1 MSLKR
6 TLLAAT
12 IISSISGVASA
23 QMPLPSL
30 EPAPAFTG
38 LYIGAGVGLNW
49 LQNEHLINAIGTASN
64 ASLSTN
70 VGYATVASVGWA
82 MPNGIRVELEGAF
95 RNNQFS
101 SAHDF
106 GFSARA
112 GGREFK
118 YGPMV
123 NVLYDMTNFLADY
136 TGLRIPYFAP
146 YVGVGVGWQWSQLK
160 GFTASANGGGP
171 NGFFPSVASNDTYS
185 AIAYQFILGGA
196 MPIRSVPGLALTT
209 EYRFF
214 GVGSRKYDVTTQATA
229 VSPIAFGTAKLGND
243 FNHSLMIGLR
253 YNFNQPPPP
262 PPAPA
267 AVPGS
272 GAGPLVS
279 GVLRLG
285 QGNADRSCPPDHRR
299 SGNQLDQGAVH
310 ADRGERLYRYLGH
323 AQVQPGPVDTPCQ
336 GGGGRTD
343 QRRRAGKARSL
354 SRASATRICWC
365 QRVLVYVSRRTAAS
379 RSSSSNCWA
388 SGTC

>member
-12 IISSISGVASA
+12 FISSVAGVALA

-64 ASLSTN
+64 ASLSAN
-70 VGYATVASVGWA
+70 VGYATVASIGWA

-262 PPAPA
+262 PPAPGCCA
-267 AVPGS
+267 CTR
-272 GAGPLVS
+272 AGPVVS
-279 GVLRLG
+279 RVLRLG
-285 QGNADRSCPPDHRR
+285 QGNSDRSCPPDHRR
-299 SGNQLDQGAVH
+299 SGNQLDQSAVH
-310 ADRGERLYRYLGH
+310 ADRGERLHRYLGH
-323 AQVQPGPVDTPCQ
+323 AQVQPGAIGTPCQ
-336 GGGGRTD
+336 GSGGRTD
-343 QRRRAGKARSL
+343 QRRRAGKRHHYPGL
-354 SRASATRICWC
+354 RRHASAGANGSWC
-365 QRVLVYVSRRTAAS
+365 T
-379 RSSSSNCWA
+379 
-388 SGTC
+388 